1 VLELDY
7 LYTLPKP
14 VQASAALR
22 LFRVKHFVRL
32 LGTMLDLVIHW
43 FLSAGS
49 LLITAYL
56 FPGIQVKGLGTA
68 LLAPI
73 VIGFINATIGLIIK
87 ILTLPLTIVTLGIF
101 WLVINALMLQLAAAI
116 VPGFYVGGFISA
128 FFGAIILSLINM
140 LLRSLVE

>member
-1 VLELDY
+1 MLELDY
-7 LYTLPKP
+7 LYTLPRP

-22 LFRVKHFVRL
+22 LFRVKHFANL
-32 LGTMLDLVIHW
+32 IESMLDLLVHW

-56 FPGIQVKGLGTA
+56 FPGIQVQGLGTA
-68 LLAPI
+68 LLAPV

-87 ILTLPLTIVTLGIF
+87 IFTLPLTIITLGIF

-128 FFGAIILSLINM
+128 FFGAIVLSLINM